1 MLVIV
6 LYHLHYHYYS
16 WIATEFKLGV
26 MIMIHAICVDINF
39 FLKYVQ
45 VFNVMFF
52 GLYTSL
58 LFMLILLLFLFTCVF
73 TPATG
78 SWTYSR
84 EIHSRRK
91 DLLHLQPYNETRRSL

>member
-26 MIMIHAICVDINF
+26 MIMICAICVDIDF

-78 SWTYSR
+78 SWT
-84 EIHSRRK
+84 
-91 DLLHLQPYNETRRSL
+91 